1 MHVDAELIERVL
13 EKHAIAAVAVEQHET
28 ERIEIDLIGLRR
40 EVVLAL
46 QEVTA
51 VGDDL
56 LATAAKLADRR
67 SQLLELDLAGSI
79 HVIGIDQQ
87 RANARIA
94 GRCANRR
101 GQIPEQCLGVPP
113 PPPPPFWGAPQRAPG
128 PLP

>member
-1 MHVDAELIERVL
+1 
-13 EKHAIAAVAVEQHET
+13 VAVEQHET

-67 SQLLELDLAGSI
+67 SQLLELDLAGSV

-101 GQIPEQCLGVPP
+101 GQIPEQCLGGAPAPP
-113 PPPPPFWGAPQRAPG
+113 PPSWAARTPPP
-128 PLP
+128 PLPP